1 LIDPQPLRE
10 RSPFRQ
16 DRLERLSQ
24 IEDWHF
30 WFVSR
35 RELVAF
41 LLRRQLDAKANLIVD
56 VGCGNGAM
64 LPLLFPLA
72 RRVLGLDR
80 LPKGLLRLSVKQPRA
95 WRLQG
100 EAEHLPL
107 DSGVADAVVA
117 LDVLEHVDDR
127 AALADIRRVLRP
139 GGVALMTVPAL
150 PWLWSYR
157 DEDAGHLR
165 RYGRNDLVQLLET
178 SGFEIRRINYYQCLL
193 FPAVVVARLLG
204 RRGPKIRDVEERRMP
219 FLNAAMTAINRLET
233 RLGSV
238 LRWPFGSSLVAVCR
252 KPPS

>member
-1 LIDPQPLRE
+1 M
-10 RSPFRQ
+10 SSFRR
-16 DRLERLSQ
+16 DRLERLEQ
-24 IEDWHF
+24 IEGWHF

-35 RELVAF
+35 RELVE
-41 LLRRQLDAKANLIVD
+41 LLLSRQLDTKANLVVD
-56 VGCGNGAM
+56 IGCGNGAM

-72 RRVLGLDR
+72 RHVLGFDLR
-80 LPKGLLRLSVKQPRA
+80 PEGLLRLGEKQPRV

-107 DSGVADAVVA
+107 DSGVADAVIV

-127 AALADIRRVLRP
+127 TVLADIHRVLRP

-150 PWLWSYR
+150 SWLWSYR

-165 RYGRNDLVQLLET
+165 RYRRSDLVHLLET

-204 RRGPKIRDVEERRMP
+204 RRGPRIRDLEERRMTL
-219 FLNAAMTAINRLET
+219 LNAALTAINRLET

-252 KPPS
+252 KPSP